1 MSRFN
6 FSNVLGGAVFG
17 GLNAFLQHNASRD
30 GYAKANRYEVV
41 ILLPSGVTNGAF
53 QDAGETAMSANVLAN
68 LHGEAARRI
77 SFSCDSISIPGR
89 NLRTQMNGNIYGP
102 PHEIVQGQT
111 FAPVEATFYCGSD
124 LAERY
129 FFEDWQKITYNPD
142 TYNINYYKE
151 YVGSV
156 EIYQLN
162 EQDERTYGCKLE
174 EVFPKTV
181 AAIAYGH
188 GSSNTINK
196 VSVEFAYRY
205 WRNIATEPKKAALES
220 TLQDILKN
228 SILKNVQTRL
238 PPVISKLTGRF
249 GGF

>member
-17 GLNAFLQHNASRD
+17 SLNAFLSHNASRD

-41 ILLPSGVTNGAF
+41 ILLPSGVTSGDF
-53 QDAGETAMSANVLAN
+53 QGAGEAAMATNVLSR
-68 LHGEAARRI
+68 LGGETARRI
-77 SFSCDSISIPGR
+77 SFRCDSISIPGR

-162 EQDERTYGCKLE
+162 EQDERPYGCKLE

-181 AAIAYGH
+181 AALAYSH
-188 GSSNTINK
+188 GSNNQIQK
-196 VSVEFAYRY
+196 VSVELAYRY
-205 WRNIATEPKKAALES
+205 WRNIATEPKKAALDS

-228 SILKNVQTRL
+228 TVLRQVQTRL
-238 PPVISKLTGRF
+238 PPVLRRLF
-249 GGF
+249 

>member
-17 GLNAFLQHNASRD
+17 SLNAFLQHNASRD

-41 ILLPSGVTNGAF
+41 ILLPSGVTSGDF
-53 QDAGETAMSANVLAN
+53 QGAGEAAMATNVLSR
-68 LHGEAARRI
+68 LSGETARRI
-77 SFSCDSISIPGR
+77 SFRCDSISIPGR

-129 FFEDWQKITYNPD
+129 FFEQWQKVSYNSD
-142 TYNINYYKE
+142 THNINYYKE

-156 EIYQLN
+156 DIYQLN
-162 EQDERTYGCKLE
+162 EKDERTYGVRLE
-174 EVFPKTV
+174 EAFPKTV
-181 AAIAYGH
+181 GEIAYGH

-196 VSVEFAYRY
+196 VTVAFSYRKF
-205 WRNIATEPKKAALES
+205 RNLASEGIGGDKKSLEDNLS
-220 TLQDILKN
+220 DIFKN
-228 SILKNVQTRL
+228 SIKTQLLSKV
-238 PPVISKLTGRF
+238 PPVLRRLF
-249 GGF
+249 

>member
-17 GLNAFLQHNASRD
+17 SLNAFLSHNASRD

-41 ILLPSGVTNGAF
+41 ILLPSGVTSGDF
-53 QDAGETAMSANVLAN
+53 QGAGEAAMATNVLSR
-68 LHGEAARRI
+68 LGGETARRI
-77 SFSCDSISIPGR
+77 SFRCDSISIPGR

-129 FFEDWQKITYNPD
+129 FFEEWQKTTYNPD
-142 TYNINYYKE
+142 TYDINYYKE

-181 AAIAYGH
+181 AALAYSH
-188 GSSNTINK
+188 GSNNQIQK
-196 VSVEFAYRY
+196 VSVELAYRY
-205 WRNIATEPKKAALES
+205 WRNIATEPKKAALDS

-228 SILKNVQTRL
+228 TVLRQVQTRL
-238 PPVISKLTGRF
+238 PPVLRRLF
-249 GGF
+249 

>member
-1 MSRFN
+1 MAKFN

-30 GYAKANRYEVV
+30 GYAKANRYE
-41 ILLPSGVTNGAF
+41 IIIGLPSGVTQGSA
-53 QDAGETAMSANVLAN
+53 DGAGESAMASNVISQ
-68 LHGEAARRI
+68 LHGETARRI
-77 SFSCDSISIPGR
+77 SFRCDSISIPGR

-102 PHEIVQGQT
+102 PHEVVQGQT

-129 FFEDWQKITYNPD
+129 FFEEWQKVTYNPN
-142 TYNINYYKE
+142 TYDINYYKE

-156 EIYQLN
+156 DIYQLN
-162 EQDERTYGCKLE
+162 EQDERTYGVRLE
-174 EVFPKTV
+174 ETFPKTV

-188 GSSNTINK
+188 GSNNTINK

-205 WRNIATEPKKAALES
+205 FRNLGTEKDRKSLDN
-220 TLQDILKN
+220 TLQDVLKN
-228 SILKNVQTRL
+228 SVLRQVQSNLPDVVRRL
-238 PPVISKLTGRF
+238 F
-249 GGF
+249 

>member
-1 MSRFN
+1 MSKFN

-17 GLNAFLQHNASRD
+17 SLNAFLSHNASRD
-30 GYAKANRYEVV
+30 GYAKQNRYEVV

-53 QDAGETAMSANVLAN
+53 RDAGESAMAENVQAQLA
-68 LHGEAARRI
+68 GEAARRI
-77 SFSCDSISIPGR
+77 SFRCDSISIPAR
-89 NLRTQMNGNIYGP
+89 SLRTQVNSNIYGP
-102 PHEIVQGQT
+102 THNIVQGQV

-129 FFEDWQKITYNPD
+129 FFEEWQKITYNPD

-151 YVGSV
+151 YIGSV

-174 EVFPKTV
+174 ECFPITIG
-181 AAIAYGH
+181 AMPYSH
-188 GSSNTINK
+188 SSNNSIHK

-205 WRNIATEPKKAALES
+205 WRNIATEPQKANLDS

-228 SILKNVQTRL
+228 SILGQIQTRL
-238 PPVISKLTGRF
+238 PPVITKLAGRLGAF
-249 GGF
+249 

>member
-17 GLNAFLQHNASRD
+17 SLNAFLSHNASRD

-41 ILLPSGVTNGAF
+41 ILLPSGVTSGDF
-53 QDAGETAMSANVLAN
+53 QGAGEAAMATNVLSR
-68 LHGEAARRI
+68 LGGETARRI
-77 SFSCDSISIPGR
+77 SFRCDSISIPGR

-102 PHEIVQGQT
+102 PHEIVQGQP
-111 FAPVEATFYCGSD
+111 FAPEAATFYCGSD

>member
-1 MSRFN
+1 MSKFN

-17 GLNAFLQHNASRD
+17 SLNAFLQHNASRD

-41 ILLPSGVTNGAF
+41 IGLPSGASIASSSTAGDDATAGAVR
-53 QDAGETAMSANVLAN
+53 QLLSAETT
-68 LHGEAARRI
+68 RRV
-77 SFSCDSISIPGR
+77 SFRCDSISIPGR
-89 NLRTQMNGNIYGP
+89 NLRTVMNGNIYGP
-102 PHEIVQGQT
+102 PHEVVQGVTYAEVQ
-111 FAPVEATFYCGSD
+111 ATFYCGSD

-151 YVGSV
+151 YIGSV

-181 AAIAYGH
+181 AALAYSH
-188 GSSNTINK
+188 GSNNQIQK
-196 VSVEFAYRY
+196 VSVELAYRY
-205 WRNIATEPKKAALES
+205 WRNIATEPKKAALDS

-228 SILKNVQTRL
+228 TVLRQVQTRL
-238 PPVISKLTGRF
+238 PPVLRRLF
-249 GGF
+249 